1 MPENTAEQL
10 HIILDPSALVGG
22 IGQIKK
28 WSQEKELDLYIPS
41 YTLHELD
48 FIKKGVSLLA
58 TNARESIRFIDRAT
72 SWEDQYFDEDQP
84 PKQPLK
90 SKVSI
95 ENPDEAGPNWSKCIS
110 YRKRSPRLCDFP
122 NHKADLHNSLLTM
135 NHNSLAKT
143 SFRNGGIARN
153 RGPNAMSVFPAVSE
167 AEALQKGLDVFEL
180 QQNMVQS
187 GNQKAEMPLRLR
199 YLIRSCIH
207 KTFLENSDAK
217 WHLCCEDPV
226 TSIWCRSFGID
237 VIDLGMLTH
246 IMESED
252 GSLGD
257 LKHLSFV
264 ENLDQPTKP
273 PVTESFDNT
282 VYASRGTGKLW
293 RP

>member
-1 MPENTAEQL
+1 MEQL

-28 WSQEKELDLYIPS
+28 WSQEKELELYIPS

-72 SWEDQYFDEDQP
+72 SWEDQYFEEDEA

-95 ENPDEAGPNWSKCIS
+95 ENPDEAGPNWSKCVS
-110 YRKRSPRLCDFP
+110 FRKRSPRLRDFP

-135 NHNSLAKT
+135 NHNTPSNL
-143 SFRNGGIARN
+143 RNSGRNARI
-153 RGPNAMSVFPAVSE
+153 RGSNPTSVFPAVSE
-167 AEALQKGLDVFEL
+167 AEALEKGLDVFEL
-180 QQNMVQS
+180 QQGMVQS
-187 GNQKAEMPLRLR
+187 GDQRAEMPLRLR

-207 KTFLENSDAK
+207 KTFIENAGQK
-217 WHLCCEDPV
+217 WLLCCEDPV

-257 LKHLSFV
+257 LNHLTFV
-264 ENLDQPTKP
+264 ENLDQPREP
-273 PVTESFDNT
+273 PRREHFDET
-282 VYASRGTGKLW
+282 IYASRGQGKLW